1 MKRSTFN
8 LKSRLV
14 IAVIGLSALFPASAA
29 TINVNPGD
37 SIQAAVNAAVSGD
50 TINIA
55 AGVYEEQVVVVEKDL
70 NLLGEPGAVLK
81 APAAMTGTL
90 VPYGSTRLTVLGVVL
105 SEVNV
110 SGLGFDG
117 NRSGVVNARLTGVY
131 YRSSSGTLSDCSFHS
146 FRGDT
151 RTSLREAAYIAFNS
165 VGPGPDVTHVEVLNN
180 TFSDNEDTIV
190 VVGDDTVAPE
200 MLRQTFLI
208 EGNDITGIGT
218 GTTAF
223 QFGIRV
229 TVGASGEV
237 RHNTISN
244 CLSVGSNPIL
254 GPVSSAGV
262 LVFNT
267 GSVGIRPPV
276 TAQPVLVEDNTL
288 VNNLGG
294 VDLFT
299 ADGSRAVNNHI
310 EGGGTGIGLANEGGI
325 ALSGNNVGAINNRIS
340 GSNVGVNLLANPVL
354 GTASNAK
361 VIANRISASTTPI
374 NVQPGVTGTKQH
386 ANKISP

>member
-70 NLLGEPGAVLK
+70 TLLGEPGAVLK

-117 NRSGVVNARLTGVY
+117 NRSGVVNAPLTGVY
-131 YRSSSGTLSDCSFHS
+131 YRSSSGTL
-146 FRGDT
+146 
-151 RTSLREAAYIAFNS
+151 
-165 VGPGPDVTHVEVLNN
+165 
-180 TFSDNEDTIV
+180 
-190 VVGDDTVAPE
+190 
-200 MLRQTFLI
+200 
-208 EGNDITGIGT
+208 
-218 GTTAF
+218 
-223 QFGIRV
+223 
-229 TVGASGEV
+229 
-237 RHNTISN
+237 
-244 CLSVGSNPIL
+244 
-254 GPVSSAGV
+254 
-262 LVFNT
+262 
-267 GSVGIRPPV
+267 
-276 TAQPVLVEDNTL
+276 
-288 VNNLGG
+288 
-294 VDLFT
+294 
-299 ADGSRAVNNHI
+299 
-310 EGGGTGIGLANEGGI
+310 
-325 ALSGNNVGAINNRIS
+325 
-340 GSNVGVNLLANPVL
+340 GVNLLANPVL

-361 VIANRISASTTPI
+361 VIANRISASTTLI